1 MLFLLDRVREGEMIG
16 LYTVEFL
23 FFKLY
28 IYDILYVQIC
38 LLKIMGIHF
47 NTLELHWARPCV
59 GRDHRQWPGPPRGAG
74 DHVRGRR
81 LLHRAHQREADAIA
95 GRCGALTIAGRASDA
110 RARCLSWLRNT
121 TVLCGGGDA
130 LETVAAGAAELFNVV
145 RTSQQSSR
153 RLHLLVQLRKRSCR
167 LRRSARLPWRAAC
180 RKRGLL

>member
-1 MLFLLDRVREGEMIG
+1 MSKDSVIFSCIFSGESRLPVSPVADRAIVDGAE
-16 LYTVEFL
+16 
-23 FFKLY
+23 
-28 IYDILYVQIC
+28 
-38 LLKIMGIHF
+38 
-47 NTLELHWARPCV
+47 RPLASAAEDQPV

-95 GRCGALTIAGRASDA
+95 GRCSALTIAGRASDA

-153 RLHLLVQLRKRSCR
+153 RPHLLVQLRKRSCR

>member
-1 MLFLLDRVREGEMIG
+1 
-16 LYTVEFL
+16 
-23 FFKLY
+23 
-28 IYDILYVQIC
+28 
-38 LLKIMGIHF
+38 MGIHF
-47 NTLELHWARPCV
+47 NTLELHWAHPCL

>member
-1 MLFLLDRVREGEMIG
+1 
-16 LYTVEFL
+16 
-23 FFKLY
+23 
-28 IYDILYVQIC
+28 
-38 LLKIMGIHF
+38 MGIHL

-145 RTSQQSSR
+145 RTSQQSSG